1 MCALLH
7 FISSSRGYAPTDRS
21 SFAGEI
27 EFPVSLVRLALARE
41 CNISQRHSA
50 AVLLKN
56 YVDTQWSEKSAKFR
70 GPEPPAEVTALLIL
84 VGLFWWQSRE
94 LI

>member
-1 MCALLH
+1 L
-7 FISSSRGYAPTDRS
+7 SGEYAFTDGPS
-21 SFAGEI
+21 TFGKI

-56 YVDTQWSEKSAKFR
+56 YVDTQWSEKSNKFC
-70 GPEPPAEVTALLIL
+70 GPEPPAEVTECFFVPVNGNLFL
-84 VGLFWWQSRE
+84 VAK
-94 LI
+94 